1 MVRKNFIPSVSLVRR
16 DLPKLTTTTASLT
29 TVSSSTVSSSTS
41 DVASHTTSKSLP
53 SLSTALSSSKTSSS
67 SLITPTITPP
77 STLGNPFILN
87 ADHKPNGIVYIVVGA
102 VIGAIFVSIFI
113 WWLYSSYLARR
124 SAMNASYP
132 KDSKYFYK
140 GHHKHT
146 SSLQS
151 NPFDIN
157 DEKSFMQDD
166 WDSMSQLESNEET
179 ISPFNPIQD
188 PFADNRRSLFIS
200 PTLQVS
206 QYEKGHS
213 RNQSRDTINSFIGG
227 QSLYTGN
234 YMEDEEEE
242 EEEERKLNLDRP
254 QRVASPERKEKK
266 ISSMKGYH
274 KKSKSS
280 LGLIPVAS
288 ATSNTSSPK
297 KAHKR
302 QAPSMFLDDILN
314 GREQI

>member
-1 MVRKNFIPSVSLVRR
+1 MVRKNFIPSVSLVGR
-16 DLPKLTTTTASLT
+16 DIPKLTSTTASST
-29 TVSSSTVSSSTS
+29 TVSASASEI
-41 DVASHTTSKSLP
+41 ASHTTSKSLP
-53 SLSTALSSSKTSSS
+53 SLNTALSSSKTSSS
-67 SLITPTITPP
+67 SLIAPTITPP

-87 ADHKPNGIVYIVVGA
+87 AAHKTNGTVYIAVGA
-102 VIGAIFVSIFI
+102 IIGAIFVSIFI

-124 SAMNASYP
+124 SAINVSYP
-132 KDSKYFYK
+132 NDSKSFYK

-146 SSLQS
+146 SSLQN

-166 WDSMSQLESNEET
+166 WDSISQLESNEENV
-179 ISPFNPIQD
+179 SPFNPIQD
-188 PFADNRRSLFIS
+188 PFADNRRNLFIS

-206 QYEKGHS
+206 QHEKGHS
-213 RNQSRDTINSFIGG
+213 RHQSRDTISSFIDDK
-227 QSLYTGN
+227 SLYIGN
-234 YMEDEEEE
+234 YMENQEDEED
-242 EEEERKLNLDRP
+242 EEERKLNLNRP
-254 QRVASPERKEKK
+254 QRAASPERKEKK
-266 ISSMKGYH
+266 TNSMKGYH
-274 KKSKSS
+274 KKNKSS

-314 GREQI
+314 GKEKIETI

>member
-1 MVRKNFIPSVSLVRR
+1 
-16 DLPKLTTTTASLT
+16 
-29 TVSSSTVSSSTS
+29 
-41 DVASHTTSKSLP
+41 
-53 SLSTALSSSKTSSS
+53 
-67 SLITPTITPP
+67 
-77 STLGNPFILN
+77 
-87 ADHKPNGIVYIVVGA
+87 
-102 VIGAIFVSIFI
+102 
-113 WWLYSSYLARR
+113 
-124 SAMNASYP
+124 MNASYP
-132 KDSKYFYK
+132 EDSKYFYK

-166 WDSMSQLESNEET
+166 WDSISHLESNEEA
-179 ISPFNPIQD
+179 ISPFNPIND

-200 PTLQVS
+200 PTL

-213 RNQSRDTINSFIGG
+213 RNQSRDTINSFIDD

-234 YMEDEEEE
+234 YMEGEEEE
-242 EEEERKLNLDRP
+242 GEKEEEERKLNMNRP
-254 QRVASPERKEKK
+254 QRAASPERKEKK

-274 KKSKSS
+274 KKNKSS

-302 QAPSMFLDDILN
+302 QAPSMFLEEILN